1 MNVLLTGATG
11 FIGGHLRTRLTQR
24 HEVCALVRERGKFKD
39 EGNSTWTQADLSDST
54 GELVLPGRIDAIVCL
69 AQSKAYRDFPEK
81 AWEVFSVN
89 VSSVMRLLEYA
100 RQHGVKIFVLAS
112 TANVYRPCHELIS
125 ESHSPDPTSF
135 YGRSKRIAEMLVES
149 YAAYFRCVALRLFT
163 VYGPGQAGT
172 LIPSLIER
180 VRNDEPIQLPG
191 GSGLRL
197 TPVYVADVCRII
209 QAAIETEDASPGF
222 EVFNVGGDEELSIH
236 QIGSIIGDVLGASP
250 RFEIVT
256 GDQQGGW
263 MADNS
268 KLKEQFR
275 DLNLTPFLEGISRTL
290 D

>member
-11 FIGGHLRTRLTQR
+11 FIGGHLRTQLTQR
-24 HEVCALVRERGKFKD
+24 HELCALIRERGRFKD
-39 EGNSTWTQADLSDST
+39 EGNSTWIQADLSDST
-54 GELVLPGRIDAIVCL
+54 AELVLPDGIDAIVCL

-89 VSSVMRLLEYA
+89 VSSVLRLLEYA
-100 RQHGVKIFVLAS
+100 RHHGVKTFILAS
-112 TANVYRPCHELIS
+112 TANVYRPCHEPIS
-125 ESHSPDPTSF
+125 ESCPPDPTSF

-149 YAAYFRCVALRLFT
+149 YAPYFRCLTLRLFT

-172 LIPSLIER
+172 LIPSLIDR
-180 VRNDEPIQLPG
+180 VRNDGPIQLPG

-209 QAAIETEDASPGF
+209 QTALEAAEAAPGF
-222 EVFNVGGDEELSIH
+222 EVFNVGGDDELSIH
-236 QIGSIIGDVLGASP
+236 QMGSIIGDVLGTGP
-250 RFEIVT
+250 RFEIVP
-256 GDQQGGW
+256 GDQPGGW

-268 KLKEQFR
+268 KLKERFR

-290 D
+290 E